1 MTIQNFKYLIDSS
14 DMNGA
19 IDIDDIVAINF
30 IDSLSESEVKGVKI
44 PNEFKRSFI
53 LPYLKNTFI
62 VYMDKYG
69 NGYSRM
75 IY

>member
-14 DMNGA
+14 DINGA

-30 IDSLSESEVKGVKI
+30 IDSFSESEVKSVKI
-44 PNEFKRSFI
+44 PNEFNRSFI
-53 LPYLKNTFI
+53 LRYLRNTFI

>member
-1 MTIQNFKYLIDSS
+1 MTIENFQHLITAS
-14 DMNGA
+14 DGNGE
-19 IDIDDIVAINF
+19 IDVDQIVAVYFQKSFDTVIQ
-30 IDSLSESEVKGVKI
+30 EKI
-44 PNEFKRSFI
+44 PATVKRKAI